1 MRFNTDLLHAGVVR
15 EANGATL
22 PPVYQSSAFEQDTAA
37 DLEKIFENKAPDYC
51 YTRVG
56 NPTVTAFENRIAK
69 LEGGMASIACASGM
83 AAIMNAI
90 LNIVRSGDEIVSSA
104 SLYGGSIDLFRDI
117 EEFGIKTR
125 YVKNNDWEAIEGA
138 INEHTRLLFAETIG
152 NPCLDVT
159 DVERLAEIAHAHK
172 IPLILD
178 NTTATAYLFQG
189 LNHGA
194 DIVINSSSKYINGSS
209 NSISGILTYSGR
221 FQWDPEMY
229 PQIAAY
235 KKFGP
240 MAYIARLRNSLFRD
254 TGACLAPMNAYLNL
268 IGMETLGLRM
278 ERQCSNA
285 LELAQWLEETYPSV
299 TVNYPGLKSSNWY
312 EIAEKHSV
320 QTTAYYGIKKLQCA
334 IPSEILSKWE
344 EAHLRGLSVSI
355 RFKAELNNVCD
366 VFTKEKLVHI
376 PLKGSIIKDMYPS
389 TDMRSMSDMDI
400 LIKREDEKKVHDI
413 LIGMGYTCDMYD
425 ISHQD
430 VYFKEPIYNIE
441 IHTSL
446 FDDGDGVTFYREYD
460 NILDR
465 TVTVDNEYA
474 RLMTD
479 EDFYV
484 YNIAHFAKHF
494 QLGGSGIRSV
504 MDMYIMKKSLTGMD
518 MSYVNAEFAKLGLS
532 DFYTNAS
539 KLVDYWFGDGE
550 LTADVKDMADYI
562 LSSGTYGNLYNAYT
576 NQLEKKGRFRMFMY
590 NAFPP
595 LNKMLYTFPFLK
607 KVPWLLPF
615 CWIARW
621 FYAIFTKPKNVVT
634 KVKMFARVRIKSG
647 NPR

>member
-37 DLEKIFENKAPDYC
+37 DLEKIFENKAPGYC

-56 NPTVTAFENRIAK
+56 NPTVTAFENRITK

-312 EIAEKHSV
+312 EIAKKQFSRG
-320 QTTAYYGIKKLQCA
+320 YGA
-334 IPSEILSKWE
+334 ILTLRVGSKE
-344 EAHLRGLSVSI
+344 
-355 RFKAELNNVCD
+355 
-366 VFTKEKLVHI
+366 
-376 PLKGSIIKDMYPS
+376 
-389 TDMRSMSDMDI
+389 
-400 LIKREDEKKVHDI
+400 
-413 LIGMGYTCDMYD
+413 
-425 ISHQD
+425 
-430 VYFKEPIYNIE
+430 
-441 IHTSL
+441 
-446 FDDGDGVTFYREYD
+446 
-460 NILDR
+460 
-465 TVTVDNEYA
+465 
-474 RLMTD
+474 
-479 EDFYV
+479 
-484 YNIAHFAKHF
+484 
-494 QLGGSGIRSV
+494 
-504 MDMYIMKKSLTGMD
+504 
-518 MSYVNAEFAKLGLS
+518 
-532 DFYTNAS
+532 
-539 KLVDYWFGDGE
+539 
-550 LTADVKDMADYI
+550 
-562 LSSGTYGNLYNAYT
+562 
-576 NQLEKKGRFRMFMY
+576 
-590 NAFPP
+590 NAFALIDALKIP
-595 LNKMLYTFPFLK
+595 YTLSNIGDTKTLVIHPGSTISLHSSEQEKEDAGVFEDLIRVSVGIEDIEDLK
-607 KVPWLLPF
+607 ADF
-615 CWIARW
+615 AQAMETIAQR
-621 FYAIFTKPKNVVT
+621 
-634 KVKMFARVRIKSG
+634 
-647 NPR
+647 